1 MHITHKAP
9 HSRESEWMD
18 KEIVAIFF
26 LILFKYEIY
35 NGTRKRKTY
44 IINLCVDKKSNA

>member
-26 LILFKYEIY
+26 LIVVQI
-35 NGTRKRKTY
+35 
-44 IINLCVDKKSNA
+44 